1 MNETKTAAVGE
12 AASIVLFGAAG
23 VRTKEASTTEEA
35 EKAVASLVREGF
47 TIIFLSERLAE
58 KMPETLE
65 KYRQAAYP
73 LILPIPD
80 RAGTTGY
87 SMEKIR
93 ENMEKA
99 IGTDIFADKN

>member
-1 MNETKTAAVGE
+1 M
-12 AASIVLFGAAG
+12 
-23 VRTKEASTTEEA
+23 
-35 EKAVASLVREGF
+35 REGF

-58 KMPETLE
+58 KMTETLE